1 MSVILQS
8 MLTAGLASV
17 AAAVFWLLGWRLRR
31 AHVWL
36 SALGLGVGFM
46 VLYWRTLGRPD
57 FPPIDATQ
65 WAFWFALMALPL
77 GWLAGIGAAYRW
89 VWVWGALLGTLWLF
103 VLPFRPLIESGFWT
117 PTTGVAYIVGFGIA
131 TWLLMT
137 LTAPLGDERGAAT
150 PFLIATLGGISAGML
165 FYGGKSAS
173 LAQLSGTLGGILG
186 ISAPLGLLLR
196 GFQVGRGAVAMTM
209 LLFMLLWTT
218 ALGFASLTLGQL
230 GLLYLLALTPALSTL
245 PALQRQSPLMRF
257 ALPLAILVVIGGAA
271 VGLQYNA
278 YMAQGGD
285 YYSY

>member
-1 MSVILQS
+1 MNVIVQS

-17 AAAVFWLLGWRLRR
+17 AAAVFWLLGWRRRR
-31 AHVWL
+31 AQVWL
-36 SALGLGVGFM
+36 SALGLSAGFM

-65 WAFWFALMALPL
+65 WAFWVALLALPL

-89 VWVWGALLGTLWLF
+89 VWVWGALLGVLWLF
-103 VLPFRPLIESGFWT
+103 VLPFRPLMESGFWT
-117 PTTGVAYIVGFGIA
+117 PTVGVAHIVGFGIA

-137 LTAPLGDERGAAT
+137 LSAPLGDEPGAAT

-173 LAQLSGTLGGILG
+173 LAQLSGTLGGIVG
-186 ISAPLGLLLR
+186 VAVPLGLLLR
-196 GFQVGRGAVAMTM
+196 GFTVGRGAVTLVM
-209 LLFMLLWTT
+209 LLLMLLWTT

-230 GLLYLLALTPALSTL
+230 SLLYLLALTPALYALSTL
-245 PALQRQSPLMRF
+245 RRLSPLMRF
-257 ALPLAILVVIGGAA
+257 TLPLAILVVVGGAA

-278 YMAQGGD
+278 YMSQGGD